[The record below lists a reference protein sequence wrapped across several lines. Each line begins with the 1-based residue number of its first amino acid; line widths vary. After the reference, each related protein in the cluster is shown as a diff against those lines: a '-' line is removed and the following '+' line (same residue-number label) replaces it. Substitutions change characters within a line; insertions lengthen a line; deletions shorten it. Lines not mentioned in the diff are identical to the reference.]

1 MKPTPET
8 QPKSA
13 IQPNGVHSF
22 QKLSNDR
29 QRAEIAK
36 GIADFE
42 LRLAAT
48 EDLIDK
54 LGRLTSP
61 A

>member
-1 MKPTPET
+1 MTTTRTPART
-8 QPKSA
+8 PPVTD
-13 IQPNGVHSF
+13 PNGIHSF

-29 QRAEIAK
+29 QRNEIAK

-48 EDLIDK
+48 TDLIQK
-54 LGRLTSP
+54 LGKLT
-61 A
+61 